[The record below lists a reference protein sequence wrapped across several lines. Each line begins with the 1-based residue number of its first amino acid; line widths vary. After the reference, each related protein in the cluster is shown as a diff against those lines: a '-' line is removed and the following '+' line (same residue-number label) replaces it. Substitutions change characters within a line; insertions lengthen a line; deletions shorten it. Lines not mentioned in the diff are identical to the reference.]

1 MSGLAHIT
9 GAAGQPPTPVGVSAV
24 DHHGAQILAM
34 AILAALLRRARTG
47 KGCRVDVDLLS
58 AALDLQMESLIC
70 YANGAPVS
78 QRPPH
83 NIAGW
88 YFPAPYGVYRT
99 SDGHVAISLSSM
111 ETLGEALDLPAL
123 AEIDDDAMYARNG
136 EIAAMIQE
144 AVAEMTME
152 ALEAALARHRL
163 WYSRVNDYPAVMADP
178 QVRHNG
184 SFVTVDGVGGTPLT
198 LLAHPA
204 RYDHERPG
212 VRRAPQPLGAQSAE
226 ILGELGYS
234 SADIAALAKAGVIG
248 VTPD

>member
-1 MSGLAHIT
+1 
-9 GAAGQPPTPVGVSAV
+9 
-24 DHHGAQILAM
+24 
-34 AILAALLRRARTG
+34 
-47 KGCRVDVDLLS
+47 
-58 AALDLQMESLIC
+58 
-70 YANGAPVS
+70 
-78 QRPPH
+78 
-83 NIAGW
+83 
-88 YFPAPYGVYRT
+88 
-99 SDGHVAISLSSM
+99 M